1 MENMDNR
8 TLEKLKNIF
17 ELSLVLNDSI
27 NFNWNEGA
35 QGYYQLALYSIITK
49 KFIEF
54 FEDIDLEYVE
64 IILQNNLH

>member
-1 MENMDNR
+1 MENIDNR

-35 QGYYQLALYSIITK
+35 QGYYQLTLSSIITK

-54 FEDIDLEYVE
+54 FKDIDEEYVD
-64 IILQNNLH
+64 IILQNN

>member
-27 NFNWNEGA
+27 NFNWNKGA
-35 QGYYQLALYSIITK
+35 QGYYQLALSSIITK

>member
-35 QGYYQLALYSIITK
+35 QEYYQLALSSIITT

-54 FEDIDLEYVE
+54 FKDIDEEYVD
-64 IILQNNLH
+64 IILQNN

>member
-1 MENMDNR
+1 MENIDNH

-35 QGYYQLALYSIITK
+35 QGYYQLALSSIITT

-54 FEDIDLEYVE
+54 FKGIDEEYVD
-64 IILQNNLH
+64 IILQNN

>member
-1 MENMDNR
+1 MENIDNR

-35 QGYYQLALYSIITK
+35 QGYYQLALSSIITK

-54 FEDIDLEYVE
+54 SKT
-64 IILQNNLH
+64 

>member
-27 NFNWNEGA
+27 NFNRNEGA
-35 QGYYQLALYSIITK
+35 QGYYQLALSSIITK

>member
-35 QGYYQLALYSIITK
+35 QGYYQKIY
-49 KFIEF
+49 
-54 FEDIDLEYVE
+54 
-64 IILQNNLH
+64 

>member
-1 MENMDNR
+1 MENIDNR

-35 QGYYQLALYSIITK
+35 QGYYQLALSSIITT

-54 FEDIDLEYVE
+54 FKGIDEEYVD
-64 IILQNNLH
+64 IILQNN